1 MTTAPTSVTRG
12 RPSHRLRLGLTAAL
26 VLVVAGGLVLLAR
39 HAFGDGSTTG
49 SNVHGSG
56 VPATQSRDLPA
67 FASVDLAGTNNVVV
81 HVGGKQ
87 RVVVHADDNLIEHVT
102 TDVRSGQL
110 VIADSGSFTARTP
123 MRVDVSV
130 PTLDA
135 AALSGDGIMT
145 VDGVSGGQFTA
156 QLPGSGV
163 LRASGTVDRLDATL
177 GGSGD
182 VQLQGL
188 TARDATVA
196 VTGSGRLQVHAT
208 AALEASVSGSGA
220 IFYAGEPRE
229 VTRSV
234 TGTGAII
241 KQ

>member
-1 MTTAPTSVTRG
+1 MTIAPTPVTRG
-12 RPSHRLRLGLTAAL
+12 RPSHRVRLGLSAAL
-26 VLVVAGGLVLLAR
+26 VLVLGAGVVLLAR
-39 HAFGDGSTTG
+39 HVFGDGSTTG

-56 VPATQSRDLPA
+56 VAATQSRDLPP
-67 FASVDLAGTNNVVV
+67 FASVDLAGTNNVVA
-81 HVGGKQ
+81 HVGGTQ
-87 RVVVHADDNLIEHVT
+87 SVVVHADDNLIELVT
-102 TDVRSGQL
+102 TDVRSGEL

-135 AALSGDGIMT
+135 VALSGDGIMT
-145 VDGVSGGQFTA
+145 VDAVSARQFTV

-163 LRASGTVDRLDATL
+163 LRASGTVHRLDATL

-182 VQLQGL
+182 VQLEGL

-208 AALEASVSGSGA
+208 ATLDASVSGSGA
-220 IFYAGEPRE
+220 IFYAGEPRH
-229 VTRSV
+229 VTTSV